1 MNISNKKEL
10 WQLIQKKG
18 DSLSGLLPDHEFHP
32 KGRNPYA
39 HVCSLIKSYFGLSY
53 KDIPSEDFKKLKEFI
68 EKINQDD

>member
-39 HVCSLIKSYFGLSY
+39 HICSLIKKNFGYSY
-53 KDIPSEDFKKLKEFI
+53 KDIPDTYLKEVYEFI
-68 EKINQDD
+68 ENIKN